1 MVTPEKKNL
10 STALNARTI
19 QSSSLGTETIILC
32 HGFGTDQS
40 IWDKIIPLLLA
51 ENYSIVLFDWPFSGA
66 VEDKSLYEHSK
77 YTSSF
82 ESYADAF
89 ITVMD
94 EMGLKDIIFVGHS
107 MAAMIGCIASTQRPN
122 LFKKLVLLCASP
134 RYINDEDYEGGFE
147 REDVEQLIS
156 TIEVQFED
164 WVSAYAPIAVGPNDS
179 DAVDKFGS
187 CLKNMGAQVA
197 VSLAKTVFHSDNRKI
212 LQNVETPCTII
223 QSSNDAAIPVSVG
236 HYLERMIKGVSALKF
251 IDMTGHFPQLTAP
264 HKLAQLLK
272 AVVEFGHPQ
281 I

>member
-1 MVTPEKKNL
+1 
-10 STALNARTI
+10 
-19 QSSSLGTETIILC
+19 
-32 HGFGTDQS
+32 
-40 IWDKIIPLLLA
+40 
-51 ENYSIVLFDWPFSGA
+51 
-66 VEDKSLYEHSK
+66 
-77 YTSSF
+77 
-82 ESYADAF
+82 
-89 ITVMD
+89 MD

-122 LFKKLVLLCASP
+122 LFKRLVLLCASP

-156 TIEVQFED
+156 TIELQFEE

-179 DAVDKFGS
+179 DAVDKFRS
-187 CLKNMGAQVA
+187 CLKNMGAEVA

-236 HYLERMIKGVSALKF
+236 HYLEKMMKGVSALEF

-272 AVVEFGHPQ
+272 AVLD
-281 I
+281 